1 MGRRIDLSEGN
12 NRRLVVGGLLLGILM
27 ASMDNTIVATAMGTI
42 VSELGGMDKF
52 VWVTSAYMIASVAGM
67 PIWGKLSDMYGR
79 KLFYLSGLLLFI
91 AGSMLCGTAQD
102 MTQLILYR
110 GLQGLGG
117 GALMPIA
124 FTIIFD
130 IFPPAERGRVSGLF
144 GAVFGLSAIFG
155 PLLGAYLTDYA
166 NWRWVFYVNMPLG
179 FISLLLLFKFYHES
193 LKHRAQKID
202 WLGSVLLVASV
213 LSLMLALQLGAKG
226 HTWESPRLIV
236 LLGSFILCLILF
248 LWVERRVTDPVIQL
262 GLFKDRLFAFSQGTA
277 LLYGA
282 VFILCTVYIPIY
294 VQGVFGGS
302 ATGAGFILMPMMLG
316 SVAGSQVGGANTRR
330 ASYRNIMLISGLLL
344 LLGVTLLGSL
354 SAATPRWMVTIYMI
368 ITGMGVGVSFPVL
381 AMSSVHDLDFNLRG
395 SANAQV
401 AFFRTIGMTLGISIF
416 GSVQSHLFISGMKN
430 AFPGVHVLNSVNDSR
445 FLLQPAVRAQIPP
458 NVLEKLTAI
467 LAASIDKVFQYSLI
481 TVLLALICI
490 ILMGNARLQV
500 GTGPVPSHR
509 GGEDN
514 DVYEADSPGS
524 LDGGGEAS
532 L

>member
-1 MGRRIDLSEGN
+1 MSNDN

-79 KLFYLSGLLLFI
+79 KLFYLSGLGLFI
-91 AGSMLCGTAQD
+91 VGSMLCGTAQD

-110 GLQGLGG
+110 GIQGLGG

-130 IFPPAERGRVSGLF
+130 IFPPAERGKVSGLF

-179 FISLLLLFKFYHES
+179 FISLGLLYKFYHES
-193 LKHRAQKID
+193 ISHREQKID
-202 WLGSVLLVASV
+202 WLGAFLLVASV
-213 LSLMLALQLGAKG
+213 LSLMLALQLGSKG
-226 HTWESPRLIV
+226 HSWQSPSLIA
-236 LLGSFILCLILF
+236 LLSSFILCLAIF
-248 LWVERRVTDPVIQL
+248 LWVEGHASDPVINL
-262 GLFKDRLFAFSQGTA
+262 ALFKDQLFAASQGAA

-294 VQGVFGGS
+294 IQGVFGGS
-302 ATGAGFILMPMMLG
+302 ATGAGMILMPMMLG
-316 SVAGSQVGGANTRR
+316 SVAGSQLGGANTTRT
-330 ASYRNIMLISGLLL
+330 SYRNLMLVSGFLLL
-344 LLGVTLLGSL
+344 IGIALLGTMSEN
-354 SAATPRWMVTIYMI
+354 TPRWMVTIYMI
-368 ITGMGVGVSFPVL
+368 ITGSAVGVSFPVL
-381 AMSSVHDLDFNLRG
+381 SMSSVHDLDFNLRG
-395 SANAQV
+395 SANSQV

-416 GSVQSHLFISGMKN
+416 GSVQSHLFISGLKN
-430 AFPGVHVLNSVNDSR
+430 AFPGVHTLSRVHDSR
-445 FLLQPAVRAQIPP
+445 LLLQPAVRSQIPP
-458 NVLEKLTAI
+458 HILSKLTAI
-467 LAASIDKVFQYSLI
+467 LAASIDRIFQFSLV
-481 TVLLALICI
+481 TVLLAIACI
-490 ILMGNARLQV
+490 VLMGNARLQV
-500 GTGPVPSHR
+500 GPEPVPSYG
-509 GGEDN
+509 GGEDG
-514 DVYEADSPGS
+514 DVYEADRVGAI
-524 LDGGGEAS
+524 DGGGEAS

>member
-1 MGRRIDLSEGN
+1 LSGDN
-12 NRRLVVGGLLLGILM
+12 NRKLVVGGLLLGILM

-42 VSELGGMDKF
+42 VGELGGMDKF

-79 KLFYLSGLLLFI
+79 KLFYLSGLGLFI
-91 AGSMLCGTAQD
+91 IGSMLCGTAQD
-102 MTQLILYR
+102 MTQLIMYR

-130 IFPPAERGRVSGLF
+130 IFPPAERGKVSGLF

-179 FISLLLLFKFYHES
+179 FISLGLLFKFYHES
-193 LKHRAQKID
+193 ISHREQKID
-202 WLGSVLLVASV
+202 WLGAILLVASV
-213 LSLMLALQLGAKG
+213 LSLMFALELGSKG
-226 HTWESPRLIV
+226 HSWQSPVLITFLASFV
-236 LLGSFILCLILF
+236 ICLGIF
-248 LWVERRVTDPVIQL
+248 LWVERRASDPVIQMA
-262 GLFKDRLFAFSQGTA
+262 LFKDRLFAFSQGAA

-302 ATGAGFILMPMMLG
+302 ATGAGMILMPMMLG
-316 SVAGSQVGGANTRR
+316 SVLGSQLGGANTART
-330 ASYRNIMLISGLLL
+330 AYRNLMLISGLLL
-344 LLGVTLLGSL
+344 LLGITLLGSM
-354 SAATPRWMVTIYMI
+354 SPGTPRWVLTIYMI
-368 ITGMGVGVSFPVL
+368 ITGSAVGVSFPVL
-381 AMSSVHDLDFNLRG
+381 AMSSVHDLEFSLRG
-395 SANAQV
+395 SANSQV

-430 AFPGVHVLNSVNDSR
+430 AFPGVATLNHINDSR
-445 FLLQPAVRAQIPP
+445 FLLQPAVRAQIPSH
-458 NVLEKLTAI
+458 VLNKITAI
-467 LAASIDKVFQYSLI
+467 LATSIDRVFQYSLI
-481 TVLLALICI
+481 TVLLALTCI
-490 ILMGNARLQV
+490 VLMGNARLQV
-500 GTGPVPSHR
+500 GPDPIPSYG
-509 GGEDN
+509 GGEDG
-514 DVYEADSPGS
+514 DVYETDCPGCI
-524 LDGGGEAS
+524 DGGGEAS

>member
-1 MGRRIDLSEGN
+1 MSEDK

-79 KLFYLSGLLLFI
+79 KLFYLSGLGLFI
-91 AGSMLCGTAQD
+91 IGSMLCGTAQD

-124 FTIIFD
+124 FTVIFD
-130 IFPPAERGRVSGLF
+130 IFPPAERGKVSGLF

-166 NWRWVFYVNMPLG
+166 SWRWVFYVNMPLG
-179 FISLLLLFKFYHES
+179 FISFGLLLKFYHES
-193 LKHRAQKID
+193 LRHREQKID
-202 WLGSVLLVASV
+202 WPGAVLLVAAV
-213 LSLMLALQLGAKG
+213 LSLMFALQMGSKG
-226 HTWESPRLIV
+226 HTWQSPV
-236 LLGSFILCLILF
+236 LLAFLAAFILCLCVF
-248 LWVERRVTDPVIQL
+248 LRVESRAADPVIQL
-262 GLFKDRLFAFSQGTA
+262 ALFRDRLFAFSQGAA

-282 VFILCTVYIPIY
+282 VFILCTIYIPIY
-294 VQGVFGGS
+294 VQGVFGSS
-302 ATGAGFILMPMMLG
+302 ATGAGMILMPMMLG
-316 SVAGSQVGGANTRR
+316 SVVGSQQAGSKAARI
-330 ASYRNIMLISGLLL
+330 SYRNLMLISVVLLL
-344 LLGVTLLGSL
+344 VGVVMLSSMSPLTSRWLVTL
-354 SAATPRWMVTIYMI
+354 YMI
-368 ITGMGVGVSFPVL
+368 ITGVGVGISFPIL

-395 SANAQV
+395 SANSQV

-416 GSVQSHLFISGMKN
+416 GSVQSHLFVTGMKS
-430 AFPGVHVLNSVNDSR
+430 AFPGAHILSTVHDSR
-445 FLLQPAVRAQIPP
+445 FLLQPAVRSQIPP
-458 NVLEKLTAI
+458 QVLSKLTGI
-467 LAASIDKVFQYSLI
+467 LATSIDRVFQYSII

-500 GTGPVPSHR
+500 GPATNTPYR
-509 GGEDN
+509 GGEDG
-514 DVYEADSPGS
+514 DVHEADGAGGI
-524 LDGGGEAS
+524 DGGGETS